1 LERAGAEARSLVWI
15 FRVVDGEWWWRIGV
29 PVKKEEGV
37 WDWWTERGLNDEAVR
52 ASWRTSIAG
61 LNVWCFNGYQLTVE
75 NLERS
80 LVAMIK

>member
-1 LERAGAEARSLVWI
+1 M
-15 FRVVDGEWWWRIGV
+15 
-29 PVKKEEGV
+29 
-37 WDWWTERGLNDEAVR
+37 NDEAVG

-61 LNVWCFNGYQLTVE
+61 LNVWCFNGYQLTVG